1 MMHLLTTL
9 LLAHLFADF
18 PLQSNRLARLKKSS
32 IRGVFIHVLIYMGAT
47 AILLQQPLQYWPLV
61 VGLGLAH
68 FTIDAIKIVCT
79 TQRAILSFVIDQIMH
94 VATVVLAVL
103 IAYWLWRPVPQ
114 GILSDYLLGLAFSC
128 ALLLAIMVFCWVWT
142 NDLSEEQLK
151 RYVLLRWVKNE
162 ILLLEQRV
170 GLVLIGI
177 VLLGQFV
184 IK

>member
-1 MMHLLTTL
+1 MHLLITL

-32 IRGVFIHVLIYMGAT
+32 IRGVLIHVLIYMGAT
-47 AILLQQPLQYWPLV
+47 ALLLQQPFHYWPLV
-61 VGLGLAH
+61 LGLGLAH
-68 FTIDAIKIVCT
+68 FTIDAIKIVYT
-79 TQRAILSFVIDQIMH
+79 SQRAILSFVIDQIMH
-94 VATVVLAVL
+94 VATIVLGVF
-103 IAYWLWRPVPQ
+103 IAHWLWRPLPQ
-114 GILSDYLLGLAFSC
+114 GVLSDYLLGLAFGC

-142 NDLSEEQLK
+142 NDLSEEQIK